1 MGRGATIRARR
12 LALGR
17 SLEQV
22 SASTKIPVAHL
33 EAIEEDRVEDLPA
46 GPYAAAYL
54 RALQSEL
61 ELDASSES
69 EPEPATAPPSG
80 APLWLVR
87 AIAGASVI
95 GLIIVLASF
104 TWERLAHRIAPGT
117 PVDAPP
123 DQVVVIQP
131 LRTTTLRVVTDGEP
145 RHEGQVSG
153 GQRLEFE
160 ARDSIEVEV
169 RAISDVKLEW
179 NGQEIVP
186 QGRQDAPRRLVFQDD
201 DDATPLGALV
211 PR

>member
-17 SLEQV
+17 TIEQV
-22 SASTKIPVAHL
+22 AATTKIPVAHL
-33 EAIEEDRVEDLPA
+33 EALEEDRVEDLPA

-54 RALQSEL
+54 RALQAEL
-61 ELDASSES
+61 DLDASTDS
-69 EPEPATAPPSG
+69 EPEPQFTPPSG

-87 AIAGASVI
+87 AIAATSVL
-95 GLIIVLASF
+95 GLVVVLASF

-123 DQVVVIQP
+123 DQVVVILP
-131 LRTTTLRVVTDGEP
+131 LRSTTLRVVTDGEQ
-145 RHEGQVSG
+145 RQDGQVSG

-160 ARDSIEVEV
+160 ARDTIEVEV

-201 DDATPLGALV
+201 DESTPLGALV